1 MTDYDALE
9 AKLKGKKKTG
19 EPRAEN
25 RANYGFASV
34 TFYKYVKQQI
44 EEEVDKANEELRKRN
59 LPAIERVFIPG
70 FEGKLSLTFGTGFLC
85 TVELQ
90 EAKGRIRALIF
101 GPPSRDEIAR
111 KDYFLNPEAVDLG
124 DSPIEEVQKVAV
136 GFSPHRIAAE
146 IVSGLI
152 MGEFA

>member
-124 DSPIEEVQKVAV
+124 DSPI
-136 GFSPHRIAAE
+136 
-146 IVSGLI
+146 
-152 MGEFA
+152 